1 MNSNEGTGKGD
12 KRQSGSELSPFSH
25 EVRNGIDRQPEKTN
39 NSNKNLPTE
48 KGSNKNV
55 PLLSQVVSVEKTD
68 CASSPIHIPSKSEIE
83 NVNHS
88 SVNKTDCASSPI
100 HIPSKSEKENVNHSS
115 VNKTDCATS
124 PFPSP
129 TKSTIERCEAKEN
142 QSELIDAS
150 TIPLPTNLGS
160 ELIEEVRRNTALSY
174 EKSTVAVETV
184 LGHLGYR
191 LPELA
196 PVIDRVCCTLHEV
209 GGSFVLCP

>member
-12 KRQSGSELSPFSH
+12 KRQSGSELSPISH
-25 EVRNGIDRQPEKTN
+25 EVPNGIDKQSKRTS
-39 NSNKNLPTE
+39 NSDKNLPTE

-55 PLLSQVVSVEKTD
+55 PLLSHVVSVE
-68 CASSPIHIPSKSEIE
+68 
-83 NVNHS
+83 
-88 SVNKTDCASSPI
+88 KTDCASSPI

-129 TKSTIERCEAKEN
+129 TKSTIERYEAKEN

-150 TIPLPTNLGS
+150 SIPLPTNLGS

-184 LGHLGYR
+184 LGHLGFR
-191 LPELA
+191 IPELA
-196 PVIDRVCCTLHEV
+196 PVLDRVCCTLHEV
-209 GGSFVLCP
+209 GGSFVFSP

>member
-1 MNSNEGTGKGD
+1 MNSNERTGTRD
-12 KRQSGSELSPFSH
+12 KRQSSSELSPTSH
-25 EVRNGIDRQPEKTN
+25 EVPNGIDRQPKKTN
-39 NSNKNLPTE
+39 NSDKNLPIE

-55 PLLSQVVSVEKTD
+55 PPLSNVVSVE
-68 CASSPIHIPSKSEIE
+68 
-83 NVNHS
+83 
-88 SVNKTDCASSPI
+88 KTDCASSPI

-184 LGHLGYR
+184 LGHLGFR
-191 LPELA
+191 IPELA
-196 PVIDRVCCTLHEV
+196 PVLDRVCCTLHEV
-209 GGSFVLCP
+209 GGSFELNN